1 MKIRTRPWLRV
12 LAALLLFGLLVTLVD
27 VSEVI
32 DILSRV
38 DVWWL
43 ALGLSA
49 FAVTHLVQCL
59 RWRACFPASQ
69 NIPFSLLTMSY
80 VSSISVGAVLPSEY
94 SADIVRVADAA
105 RYVSLSEAI
114 YSVFLSRI
122 GGLNSALFFVA
133 VLGLIS
139 GFKYDSTGLYN
150 AALLA
155 TVIFTMMLVML
166 FTPALFRLSRRILSL
181 SWWPGKWRNRLLGMV
196 EQYQCATARKLRM
209 LIVLL
214 LSLLAQAGIALIYY
228 LVTRSLG
235 VSLGLMDAA
244 LLTGIVTLS
253 TIIAL
258 TPGGIGVSEGVIML
272 YFELSG
278 LDRETALTVGLV
290 MRSMLLGF
298 ALIGAIIFPFK
309 NMFIQQATPEK
320 PALTRKYRDLK
331 DD

>member
-1 MKIRTRPWLRV
+1 
-12 LAALLLFGLLVTLVD
+12 
-27 VSEVI
+27 
-32 DILSRV
+32 
-38 DVWWL
+38 
-43 ALGLSA
+43 
-49 FAVTHLVQCL
+49 
-59 RWRACFPASQ
+59 
-69 NIPFSLLTMSY
+69 MSY